1 MYSSLDEW
9 GEFLHLP
16 GKKFYDFSEL
26 RAEIA
31 RETDRVTGIK
41 IQTTMICV
49 LIINIYTHCSYLL
62 SINSLSL
69 ILIIHI
75 IVIYDRE
82 KQRHIQQIDQFKD
95 ILSLRIKLNF
105 SRLTGHY

>member
-31 RETDRVTGIK
+31 RETDRVTGK
-41 IQTTMICV
+41 IV
-49 LIINIYTHCSYLL
+49 
-62 SINSLSL
+62 
-69 ILIIHI
+69 
-75 IVIYDRE
+75 
-82 KQRHIQQIDQFKD
+82 
-95 ILSLRIKLNF
+95 
-105 SRLTGHY
+105 